1 MDQNLSKVEN
11 SNLALFLKRFD
22 FLHFFVIISLSLS
35 GVLFIYGIGQQ
46 VGGRI
51 QDYWKMQI
59 IWLAVGFSLW
69 IYLSFFFDLKKLR
82 LLAPIIFVISVLFLI
97 LVLFQGQRI
106 NMAKRWINI
115 MGFRF
120 QPSELAKTALVIMLA
135 WILTLRDF
143 NVNKLYHLLLCLII
157 AAIPFILICVEPDLG
172 TAVVIIPLTFSMLFV
187 AGLNKKWIFS
197 GIIAMLILL
206 PSAYPFLKE
215 YQKERI
221 RVFLDPNRDI
231 RNRGWNSLQA
241 ELAVGSGGLYGKGFM
256 QGTQHSLG
264 FLPQTVSNTDFIFSV
279 IGEEMGFIGS
289 LGLVILYLSLC
300 FSLLRTSMSADPFG
314 KYIAVG
320 VCILIFIH
328 SFINIGMTI
337 RLLPVTGLPLP
348 LISYGGTFTIN
359 TLILLGLANSAFY
372 NRSLVRN

>member
-264 FLPQTVSNTDFIFSV
+264 FLSQTVSNTDFIFSV

>member
-359 TLILLGLANSAFY
+359 TSILLGLANSAFY

>member
-359 TLILLGLANSAFY
+359 TSILLGLANS
-372 NRSLVRN
+372 